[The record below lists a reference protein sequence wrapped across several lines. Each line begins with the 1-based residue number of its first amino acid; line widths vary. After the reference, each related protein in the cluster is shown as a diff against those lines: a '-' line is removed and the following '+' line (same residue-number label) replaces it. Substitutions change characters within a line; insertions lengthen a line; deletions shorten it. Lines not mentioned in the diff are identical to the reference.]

1 MRRQQGRASQRR
13 RWAVLA
19 GWLAWLGA
27 GLGLAHWGLGL
38 AYWGLGLAHWGLGL
52 AWLGDPGRAAV
63 TPVEAAVAASVDAPT
78 SMDLP
83 PPFVLPNLQQRRR
96 RALRAT
102 AGTVL
107 RRRCWRAGQA
117 AVPTSP
123 FTSGR
128 GRPCTC

>member
-1 MRRQQGRASQRR
+1 VRRQQGRASQRR

-19 GWLAWLGA
+19 GWLG
-27 GLGLAHWGLGL
+27 
-38 AYWGLGLAHWGLGL
+38 WGLGL
-52 AWLGDPGRAAV
+52 AWLIGDWAWLIGDWAWLIGDWVWLGWATRGGLLSPQWKQRSLLLWML
-63 TPVEAAVAASVDAPT
+63 PPK
-78 SMDLP
+78 MDLP